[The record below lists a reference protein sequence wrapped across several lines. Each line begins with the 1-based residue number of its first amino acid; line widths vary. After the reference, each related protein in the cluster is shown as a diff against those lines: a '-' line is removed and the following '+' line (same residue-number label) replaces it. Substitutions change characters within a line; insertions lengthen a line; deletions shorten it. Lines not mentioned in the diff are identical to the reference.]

1 MSIIYI
7 WVLMFPSDPDV
18 VQHGIP
24 HIIHF
29 GDFGGFKVLVMT
41 KTGPNL
47 YDLAYE
53 TDDEKFTFSTICKI
67 AIQSIRIFEYIH
79 SKGLLFHD
87 VKPTNIAVGRTN
99 ADQIF
104 FYDFAFSEFYVNAMG
119 EPKAR
124 EKATELNGTPEY
136 MGRGPLNRNTHV
148 RKDDF
153 ISFGLVLLHLNG
165 VRLPWMN
172 LTNEFED
179 IYQTMDIVLEQW
191 AKYGIYA
198 ICNESDSPNFFVKY
212 FDYFD
217 TLKSHERPDYDF
229 LVQLFENELTAEEL
243 ANKNW
248 NDCEIK
254 HTNDTDNFEKFDSD
268 DNNKETSLTVVNE
281 LKWTIPEKY
290 IHGVVIDDRFI
301 VGKHLGHGYTGFVRS
316 GLDTKTGTEVAIKFA
331 AEDKFHYL
339 ENEFVNYLYLGADDP
354 DIVQHGVPY
363 IVHFG
368 DFLDY
373 KILVMTKAGPSLF
386 ELRNR
391 TKAGKIELKWLC
403 KIAIQAIRILQFIHS
418 KGLIFHDVKPQ
429 NIVVSDANE
438 NQILFIDFAFSKF
451 YRNAM
456 GEPEPRKATD
466 WYSGT
471 PGYMARKPLNR
482 YTQVRKD
489 DFISLGITLL
499 VLNGVFVPWMDEIN
513 SGDDFVVKMD
523 TALAG
528 WEKYGIK
535 RPIDNS
541 DSPKLFS
548 KYFDYFD
555 TIQSHEEPDYDG
567 LVELF
572 TSELKS
578 ILEKEPDY
586 DVSKGYNLH
595 TSVFK
600 E

>member
-1 MSIIYI
+1 MIRAFVQQILICIVLIHFYSYWWFDEYETSLAVVNELKLIIPKEHLSNVVIDDRFLVQELLGDGYTGFVRSGI
-7 WVLMFPSDPDV
+7 DLKTGEEVAIKFAEEDRYFSLEKEYVNYLYLGADDPDV

-403 KIAIQAIRILQFIHS
+403 KIAIQAVGR
-418 KGLIFHDVKPQ
+418 
-429 NIVVSDANE
+429 
-438 NQILFIDFAFSKF
+438 
-451 YRNAM
+451 
-456 GEPEPRKATD
+456 T
-466 WYSGT
+466 
-471 PGYMARKPLNR
+471 
-482 YTQVRKD
+482 
-489 DFISLGITLL
+489 
-499 VLNGVFVPWMDEIN
+499 
-513 SGDDFVVKMD
+513 
-523 TALAG
+523 
-528 WEKYGIK
+528 
-535 RPIDNS
+535 
-541 DSPKLFS
+541 
-548 KYFDYFD
+548 
-555 TIQSHEEPDYDG
+555 
-567 LVELF
+567 
-572 TSELKS
+572 
-578 ILEKEPDY
+578 
-586 DVSKGYNLH
+586 
-595 TSVFK
+595 
-600 E
+600 